1 MLKFIEF
8 ALLAVSLLIIF
19 GLVAVSPRTQA
30 SVPEIS
36 ETSDVE
42 VSPLPK
48 L

>member
-19 GLVAVSPRTQA
+19 GLVAVSPRTQTP
-30 SVPEIS
+30 VPKIP
-36 ETSDVE
+36 ETSDTE
-42 VSPLPK
+42 VSPLPE

>member
-30 SVPEIS
+30 SVPEIAES
-36 ETSDVE
+36 TEAEAPV
-42 VSPLPK
+42 LPK